1 MQIVKLG
8 YPFGKKATAYYA
20 DNITLTLRL
29 PLFPSSPERL
39 VGTVSMIFH
48 HAFLSEHQSI
58 LGRIIADPK
67 RNSNGRLKGAESK
80 PSLSKRAHIFSIP
93 TIHCQ
98 MYRSRLPQV
107 NVLLIIGLC
116 NTVQLTSHNNLTQR
130 KI

>member
-1 MQIVKLG
+1 MRIDKLG
-8 YPFGKKATAYYA
+8 YPFDKNGAAYFV
-20 DNITLTLRL
+20 DIITLTLRL
-29 PLFPSSPERL
+29 RLFPTSPERL
-39 VGTVSMIFH
+39 VGTVSMIFQ

-67 RNSNGRLKGAESK
+67 RNSNGRSMGAESK
-80 PSLSKRAHIFSIP
+80 PSLSKRAHTFSIR
-93 TIHCQ
+93 TLHRQ
-98 MYRSRLPQV
+98 MCRSWLPQV